1 MRNGVVQLA
10 KMEELTM
17 HKRLSEFGLL
27 KSCFEM
33 KNPRPSCA
41 RNVLVLDN
49 DPFLGN
55 DPRLLDYNELQKK
68 HTSGYKVITR
78 WIGRYNYSLFLSI
91 IKLISTIKHHP
102 LFQQGFH
109 PTPLPAS
116 HKISPM
122 PASQIIKT

>member
-10 KMEELTM
+10 KMEALTM

-41 RNVLVLDN
+41 RNGLFLDN

-68 HTSGYKVITR
+68 HISGYIVITR
-78 WIGRYNYSLFLSI
+78 
-91 IKLISTIKHHP
+91 
-102 LFQQGFH
+102 
-109 PTPLPAS
+109 
-116 HKISPM
+116 
-122 PASQIIKT
+122 

>member
-1 MRNGVVQLA
+1 MRNEVVQLA

-41 RNVLVLDN
+41 RNVLFLGN
-49 DPFLGN
+49 DPFLDN

-68 HTSGYKVITR
+68 HTYWYIVITR
-78 WIGRYNYSLFLSI
+78 WIGRYNYSLS
-91 IKLISTIKHHP
+91 
-102 LFQQGFH
+102 
-109 PTPLPAS
+109 
-116 HKISPM
+116 
-122 PASQIIKT
+122 

>member
-27 KSCFEM
+27 KSCLEM

-41 RNVLVLDN
+41 RNVLFLD
-49 DPFLGN
+49 N

-68 HTSGYKVITR
+68 HTSGYIVITR
-78 WIGRYNYSLFLSI
+78 WIGCYNYLL
-91 IKLISTIKHHP
+91 L
-102 LFQQGFH
+102 
-109 PTPLPAS
+109 
-116 HKISPM
+116 
-122 PASQIIKT
+122 

>member
-1 MRNGVVQLA
+1 
-10 KMEELTM
+10 M
-17 HKRLSEFGLL
+17 HKMLSELGLL

-41 RNVLVLDN
+41 RNVLFLDN
-49 DPFLGN
+49 DPFLNN

-68 HTSGYKVITR
+68 HTSGYIVITR
-78 WIGRYNYSLFLSI
+78 WIGRYNYSLSLSI
-91 IKLISTIKHHP
+91 IKLISTIKHHQ

-109 PTPLPAS
+109 PITLLAS

-122 PASQIIKT
+122 PASQIMKT

>member
-41 RNVLVLDN
+41 RNVLFLDN
-49 DPFLGN
+49 EQFLDN

-68 HTSGYKVITR
+68 HTSGYIVITR
-78 WIGRYNYSLFLSI
+78 WSE
-91 IKLISTIKHHP
+91 
-102 LFQQGFH
+102 
-109 PTPLPAS
+109 
-116 HKISPM
+116 
-122 PASQIIKT
+122 

>member
-1 MRNGVVQLA
+1 MKNGIVQLA

-41 RNVLVLDN
+41 RNVLFLDN
-49 DPFLGN
+49 DPFLDNSLNVLFLDNDPFLVN

-68 HTSGYKVITR
+68 RI
-78 WIGRYNYSLFLSI
+78 WIHSYN
-91 IKLISTIKHHP
+91 T
-102 LFQQGFH
+102 
-109 PTPLPAS
+109 
-116 HKISPM
+116 M
-122 PASQIIKT
+122 E